1 MERIPRESDSGTS
14 IRKPSPKPVSQ
25 RPKEPRSPR
34 GDPLPRGETGPDV
47 LAGQKPVGRI
57 QGRPF
62 VKGKGDVSDVDPNDV
77 AQGQLGDCYLLAALA
92 AVAKTDPGVIR
103 QMVRD
108 NGNGTYTVTF
118 HLPRL
123 GLSFLGREVRQ
134 VVVTP
139 DVPVQSEGSLEPRYA
154 QVGDRTTEG
163 EGPGRKEVAE
173 LWVLLVEKAWAQ
185 VKGSYGAIE
194 GGHPGQAMEAITGQ
208 ASDSFRTDSKSET
221 DLVKDLEA
229 AAKAGHPV
237 TAFTPSESRVGED
250 ETWQKLAKEK
260 VVYANHAYTVTGVE
274 GREIRLRNPWG
285 MRHPK
290 PLSASEFKT
299 LYLEVSINRA

>member
-1 MERIPRESDSGTS
+1 
-14 IRKPSPKPVSQ
+14 
-25 RPKEPRSPR
+25 
-34 GDPLPRGETGPDV
+34 
-47 LAGQKPVGRI
+47 VGRI
-57 QGRPF
+57 EGRAF
-62 VKGKGDVSDVDPNDV
+62 VKGSGDLQDVDPNDV

-92 AVAKTDPGVIR
+92 AVAKTDPDVIR
-103 QMVRD
+103 KMVRD
-108 NGNGTYTVTF
+108 NGNGTCTVTF

-139 DVPVQSEGSLEPRYA
+139 DVPVQGEGSSQPRYA
-154 QVGDRTTEG
+154 QVGDREVEG
-163 EGPGRKEVAE
+163 EGPSRKEVAE

-208 ASDSFRTDSKSET
+208 ASDSFRTASKGEA
-221 DLVKDLEA
+221 DLLKDLEA
-229 AAKAGHPV
+229 ASKAGHPV
-237 TAFTPSESRVGED
+237 TAFTPPDSQVEQD
-250 ETWQKLAKEK
+250 ETWQKLAKDK
-260 VVYANHAYTVTGVE
+260 VVHGNHAYTVMGVE

-290 PLSASEFKT
+290 PLSGAEFKT
-299 LYLEVSINRA
+299 LFLEVSINRA

>member
-1 MERIPRESDSGTS
+1 MERIPQETRPEASP
-14 IRKPSPKPVSQ
+14 RKQAATPTAQ
-25 RPKEPRSPR
+25 RAKTPRSPK
-34 GDPLPRGETGPDV
+34 GDPLPRKAGEPDV
-47 LAGQKPVGRI
+47 LKDQKPVGHL
-57 QGRPF
+57 QGRAF
-62 VKGKGDVSDVDPNDV
+62 VKGKGDLQDVDPNDV
-77 AQGQLGDCYLLAALA
+77 AQGQLGDCYLMAALA

-103 QMVRD
+103 EMVRD

-123 GLSFLGREVRQ
+123 GLSFLGREVRK

-139 DVPVQSEGSLEPRYA
+139 DVPVQAEGSSQPRYA
-154 QVGDRTTEG
+154 QVGDREVEG
-163 EGPGRKEVAE
+163 EGASRKEVAE

-194 GGHPGQAMEAITGQ
+194 GGHPGEAMAAITGKE
-208 ASDSFRTDSKSET
+208 SDSFRTDSKSDG

-229 AAKAGHPV
+229 ASKAGHPV
-237 TAFTPSESRVGED
+237 TAFTPPDSTVEKD
-250 ETWQKLAKEK
+250 EKWQKLAKEK

-274 GREIRLRNPWG
+274 GREVRLRNPWG
-285 MRHPK
+285 MMHPK
-290 PLSASEFKT
+290 PLSVADFKT